1 MMYVYFLDR
10 MFPQADNPQCNH
22 VFGMSGKQTYV
33 SQSNLRFL
41 IYSFNCNYFSA
52 VISFTRQAPSKIGNM
67 IFVGPQW
74 DAEKA
79 ASGRESLIEAFY
91 DFTGR
96 RDIKFGKLIT
106 LSRYT

>member
-1 MMYVYFLDR
+1 M
-10 MFPQADNPQCNH
+10 P
-22 VFGMSGKQTYV
+22 GKQTYV
-33 SQSNLRFL
+33 SQSDLGLL
-41 IYSFNCNYFSA
+41 IHSFNCDDFSA

-96 RDIKFGKLIT
+96 RDIKFGELIT